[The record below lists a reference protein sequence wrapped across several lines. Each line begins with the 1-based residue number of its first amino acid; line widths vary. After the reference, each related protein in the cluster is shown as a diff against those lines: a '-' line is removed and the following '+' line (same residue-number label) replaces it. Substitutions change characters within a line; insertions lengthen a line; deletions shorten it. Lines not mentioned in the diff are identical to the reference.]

1 MSSST
6 STLSFTETHA
16 KKIASKVATDLK
28 RIQRFYGEPSDSDI
42 KDYET
47 ELIELLKN
55 GYLGIVTYGYK
66 KDGKWI
72 VPSLEY
78 TSRQLA
84 DLYSADDDPG
94 RVESGA
100 DTTGASF
107 TSFLSYSSKWDD
119 LTSDQKHTFKNT
131 LPHYRTGGDKPGT
144 NGYMVQDKTYSAGSG
159 GVVRSSLKK
168 Y

>member
-1 MSSST
+1 MSSFT
-6 STLSFTETHA
+6 TTLSFTETHA

-28 RIQRFYGEPSDSDI
+28 RIQRFYGDPSDSEI

-47 ELIELLKN
+47 ELIELLKK

-72 VPSLEY
+72 VPTLEY
-78 TSRQLA
+78 TARQLA
-84 DLYSADDDPG
+84 DLYSNDDDPG

-100 DTTGASF
+100 DISGAVFYSY
-107 TSFLSYSSKWDD
+107 LSYSTKWDE
-119 LTSDQKHTFKNT
+119 LTYEQKDAFKKT
-131 LPHYRTGGDKPGT
+131 LPYYRSGSDKPSI
-144 NGYMVQDKTYSAGSG
+144 NGYMVQDKTYSAGG
-159 GVVRSSLKK
+159 GAVDRSTLKK